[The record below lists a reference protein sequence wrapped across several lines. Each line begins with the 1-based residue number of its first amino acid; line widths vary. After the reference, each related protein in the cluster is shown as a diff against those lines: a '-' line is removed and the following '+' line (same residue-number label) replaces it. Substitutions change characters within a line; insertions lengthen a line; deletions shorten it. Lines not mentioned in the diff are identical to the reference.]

1 MASWHSQELPN
12 PDRDPDRDP
21 DPNPNPNPNPNQ
33 VGAAYSSSYTKDP
46 IAEALG
52 VIRLGVGVRGRGS
65 R

>member
-1 MASWHSQELPN
+1 VASWHSQELPN